1 MVLQF
6 LLEVT
11 KSMQV
16 MEHQQATGTEERLA
30 QIEAR
35 LQALETQMQQVK
47 EELPDNRVSIIVF
60 SGDLDK
66 VLASF
71 VIATGAAAVGMEVS
85 MFFTFW
91 GLNALKK
98 KRDLSGKN
106 FMEKMFALMTPV
118 GTEGLGVSKMNF
130 FGIGAKMLRAMM
142 KQKQVASL
150 EELAQMARDLG
161 VKIIACQ
168 MAMDVMGVKPEE
180 LWEGIEVGG
189 VAAFLAEATKSKV
202 TLFI

>member
-1 MVLQF
+1 
-6 LLEVT
+6 
-11 KSMQV
+11 MQIF
-16 MEHQQATGTEERLA
+16 EKTQQETTTGKLAEIEERLK
-30 QIEAR
+30 
-35 LQALETQMQQVK
+35 ALETQVQQIR
-47 EELPDNRVSIIVF
+47 EELPDNKVSIIVF

-71 VIATGAAAVGMEVS
+71 VIATGAATLGMDVS
-85 MFFTFW
+85 MFFAFW

-98 KRDLSGKN
+98 RRDLSGKN
-106 FMEKMFALMTPV
+106 FLEKMFALMTPA

-142 KQKQVASL
+142 KQKRVASL
-150 EELAQMARDLG
+150 EELVEMARDFG

-168 MAMDVMGVKPEE
+168 MAMEVMGVKPDE
-180 LWEGIEVGG
+180 LWDGIEFGG
-189 VAAFLAEATKSKV
+189 VASFLAEAQKSKV

>member
-1 MVLQF
+1 
-6 LLEVT
+6 
-11 KSMQV
+11 MQV
-16 MEHQQATGTEERLA
+16 VEQTQQASAQEKIAEIEERLK
-30 QIEAR
+30 
-35 LQALETQMQQVK
+35 ALENQVQQIRD
-47 EELPDNRVSIIVF
+47 ELPDNKVSIIVF

-71 VIATGAAAVGMEVS
+71 VIATGAASRGMDVS

-98 KRDLSGKN
+98 RRDLSGKN

-118 GTEGLGVSKMNF
+118 GTESLGVSKMNF

-142 KQKQVASL
+142 KRKKIISL
-150 EELAQMARDLG
+150 EELAQIAHEDLG

-168 MAMDVMGVKPEE
+168 MAMDVMGIKPEE
-180 LWEGIEVGG
+180 LWDGIEVGT
-189 VAAFLAEATKSKV
+189 VASFLAEATKSKI